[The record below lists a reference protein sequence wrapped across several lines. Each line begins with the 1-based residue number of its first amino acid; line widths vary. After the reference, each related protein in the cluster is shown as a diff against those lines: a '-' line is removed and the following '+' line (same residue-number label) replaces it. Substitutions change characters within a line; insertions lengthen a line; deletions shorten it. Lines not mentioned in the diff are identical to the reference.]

1 MAFKCIAFLLSCFLL
16 KYCIYGEKAKG
27 KYLHPFSGEAYK
39 TLLLLVQGTFNMPV
53 AESTREQKNAV
64 MRYWRNRDRFHL
76 GPQVTLT
83 LYFDDKKVVKK
94 STISGLVSKLFDDA
108 KSGGWKKLRNRAA
121 AGFVGL
127 REKQQT
133 VTAKSVHLMDLSKDA
148 VEHDRRVY
156 RYVLSVMDVFS
167 RYYWLRPLEKRA
179 SHHISQ
185 ALKAIYT
192 KHGPPDHLQGDRGS
206 EFEGKVRPLCKALK
220 IKLIKSRPYH
230 PQSQGKVERLHRQLR
245 KKIMYHLVTLGRR
258 ELIGQQISMTT
269 IGF

>member
-53 AESTREQKNAV
+53 AEGTREQKNAV

-156 RYVLSVMDVFS
+156 RYVLSVMMFLAGIIGCAHWKRKQVII
-167 RYYWLRPLEKRA
+167 LAKPLKRFIQNMVHQITFKA
-179 SHHISQ
+179 TVDRS
-185 ALKAIYT
+185 LKV
-192 KHGPPDHLQGDRGS
+192 KLDL
-206 EFEGKVRPLCKALK
+206 FVR
-220 IKLIKSRPYH
+220 H
-230 PQSQGKVERLHRQLR
+230 
-245 KKIMYHLVTLGRR
+245 
-258 ELIGQQISMTT
+258 
-269 IGF
+269 